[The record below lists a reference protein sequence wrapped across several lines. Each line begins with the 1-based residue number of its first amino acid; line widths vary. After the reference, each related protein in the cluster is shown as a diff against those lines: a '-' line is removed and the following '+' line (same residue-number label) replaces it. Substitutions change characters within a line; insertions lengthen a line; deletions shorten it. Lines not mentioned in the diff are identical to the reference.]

1 MARSLTPARRR
12 KSPVS
17 AERVVIP
24 GVTPHN
30 AAPEPVVRTL
40 PFPNGE
46 PHLVEATIRT
56 AAALRKVRDERQFV
70 ADGTPT
76 FRAWCMNKFGERLG
90 AFIEETL

>member
-24 GVTPHN
+24 GVAPHN

-46 PHLVEATIRT
+46 SHLVEATIRT
-56 AAALRKVRDERQFV
+56 AAALRKVRDEREFLPE
-70 ADGTPT
+70 APT
-76 FRAWCMNKFGERLG
+76 FRAWCMSKFGERLG
-90 AFIEETL
+90 AFIDENL